1 MNKKIWIII
10 LIFII
15 ALILIFLLL
24 SQNKKTISP
33 YTEFTDS
40 IKLTIKD
47 DKIIDETMTIVITNE
62 SEIQYEYGVGYD
74 LEIKEGNSWYV
85 VSPKYELDNILI
97 AYTINPGETR
107 EININLAS
115 AHGKLSSGHYRLIKD
130 FSYKTDNTNYKY
142 LPATVEFDIK

>member
-1 MNKKIWIII
+1 MNKKMSFVLII
-10 LIFII
+10 FVI
-15 ALILIFLLL
+15 ALVLVAILLPG
-24 SQNKKTISP
+24 KKAISP

-62 SEIQYEYGVGYD
+62 SEIQYEYGMGYD

-85 VSPKYELDNILI
+85 VSPKYEVWNLLI

-115 AHGKLSSGHYRLIKD
+115 AHGKLSSGHYRLIKE
-130 FSYKTDNTNYKY
+130 FSYKTDNTNYKD
-142 LPATVEFDIK
+142 LPAAVEFDIK

>member
-1 MNKKIWIII
+1 MNKKICIIV
-10 LIFII
+10 LTFII
-15 ALILIFLLL
+15 VLVLISVF
-24 SQNKKTISP
+24 QQKNKKTKSP

-47 DKIIDETMTIVITNE
+47 DKIIDEAMTIVITNE
-62 SEIQYEYGVGYD
+62 SEIQYEYGAGYD

-85 VSPKYELDNILI
+85 VSPKYELWNLLI

-115 AHGKLSSGHYRLIKD
+115 AYGKLSSGHYRLIKE
-130 FSYKTDNTNYKY
+130 FSYKTDNTNYKE
-142 LPATVEFDIK
+142 LPAPVEFDIK

>member
-1 MNKKIWIII
+1 MNKKMSFVLIIFVLALVLVAI
-10 LIFII
+10 L
-15 ALILIFLLL
+15 LPG
-24 SQNKKTISP
+24 KKTISP

-62 SEIQYEYGVGYD
+62 SEIQYEYGMGYD

-85 VSPKYELDNILI
+85 VSPKYELYNLLI

-115 AHGKLSSGHYRLIKD
+115 AHGKLSSGHYRLIKE
-130 FSYKTDNTNYKY
+130 FSYKTDNTNYKD